1 MQMPWVIIKA
11 SFYADYVMAI
21 VNYLDIDWIWYANI
35 ILPVLGSFQ
44 SYQIRK
50 NVQVCQSAACL

>member
-11 SFYADYVMAI
+11 SFYVDYVMAI
-21 VNYLDIDWIWYANI
+21 VNYLVIDWIWYANR

-50 NVQVCQSAACL
+50 NV